1 MKEKAGAILTI
12 LLLGGLVFGLSIADF
27 CSPDRLFSEYENRI
41 LAAKPEF
48 DLEKLFAGTYT
59 EEYETYVTD
68 QFVGRNGWI
77 SIKTATDLLLGKKE
91 VNGVYLAKDGTLI
104 EKHTEAEMKPETLAK
119 RLELVSKLTEWWE
132 DRETGEGR
140 LRLMLVPTADNILSD
155 RLPDHAEYFLQQPF
169 VEQIAAT
176 VGDNYVIN
184 LTDRMNDHKEEYIY
198 YGTDHHWTTLGA
210 YYGYLEWAENMGVT
224 PVSYNAERVS
234 DSFLGT
240 LHSKTNLQ
248 VEPDVIE
255 APITGGVRVY
265 YDFSEDAGTSL
276 YEEKYL
282 DTKNQYGYFLDDNH
296 SFVRIEVEDP
306 SMEAKGRK
314 LFLIKDSYA
323 NCFVP
328 FLTAHYET
336 IYVLDL
342 RYYRA
347 SLFSLMEEC
356 GADGGMD
363 VLVLYNVVHFV
374 KEFQYY

>member
-1 MKEKAGAILTI
+1 MREKAGAILTI
-12 LLLGGLVFGLSIADF
+12 LLLGGLLLGLSIADF

-59 EEYETYVTD
+59 KEYETYVTD

-77 SIKTATDLLLGKKE
+77 SIKTATDLFLGKKE

-104 EKHTEAEMKPETLAK
+104 EKHTEAEMKPEIITK

-132 DRETGEGR
+132 DREDGEGR
-140 LRLMLVPTADNILSD
+140 LRLMPVPTADNILTD

-176 VGDNYVIN
+176 VGDKYVIN
-184 LTDRMNDHKEEYIY
+184 LTDRLNDHKEEYIY

-224 PVSYNAERVS
+224 PVSYDTERVS
-234 DSFLGT
+234 DTFLGT
-240 LHSKTNLQ
+240 LHSKTNLA

-255 APITGGVRVY
+255 APVTGGVRVY
-265 YDFSEDAGTSL
+265 YDFSEEAVTSL

-306 SMEAKGRK
+306 PAEAKGRK

-356 GADGGMD
+356 GAEGSMD
-363 VLVLYNVVHFV
+363 VLVLYNVVHFI